1 MRRCIILLSCI
12 ILFMCSSCSEGA
24 IRQVDGTETTGESE
38 TTGTTDSGTNGSEPS
53 GTTSGQATN
62 QTTDSKATTKN
73 QTTAKKTTTTAKKTT
88 TTKKPTTTTT
98 VGRKTYPL
106 VIPNAQQLDVIADE
120 VIRLMNEERKRL
132 GIGTLQTEPLLKEAA
147 RIRAGEALPPNNF
160 GHFRPDGTQF
170 STVIKQVKYGIPT
183 EKQVSNDGIN
193 WTTII
198 DYDFGVAAENL
209 GATNHSWDNS
219 SDTFFN
225 GYSCTT
231 AELKNTAKKLYEG
244 WKNSSGHYRNM
255 INSDYK
261 KTGVG
266 IYVYKVTDSPN
277 TPVTGGYDFLRFIAI
292 TIFTSK

>member
-1 MRRCIILLSCI
+1 
-12 ILFMCSSCSEGA
+12 MCSSCSEGA

-38 TTGTTDSGTNGSEPS
+38 TTGTTDSGTNGSETS

-62 QTTDSKATTKN
+62 QTTDSKATTKNQTTAKNQTTTKN

-147 RIRAGEALPPNNF
+147 RIRAGEALPPTYY
-160 GHFRPDGTQF
+160 GHVRPNGKQW
-170 STVIKQVKYGIPT
+170 STVIQEVKYGIPVQ
-183 EKQVSNDGIN
+183 KQYSDDGIN
-193 WTTII
+193 WTPYIY
-198 DYDFGVAAENL
+198 YDFGNGAENL